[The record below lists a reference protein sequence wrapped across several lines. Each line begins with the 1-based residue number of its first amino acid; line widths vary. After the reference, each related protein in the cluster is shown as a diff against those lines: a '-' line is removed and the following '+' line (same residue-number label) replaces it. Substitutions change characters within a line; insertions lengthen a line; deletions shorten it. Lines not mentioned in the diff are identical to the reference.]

1 MDGGAGLAGSM
12 TSDDAAHDP
21 RGPEVVLVVDSGHVV
36 RSASPSASTAFSVP
50 ADKLDDTPLFDLVY
64 RGDRGRLND
73 ALLRI
78 QRDPSTPQN
87 LAVRVL
93 YDLPRA
99 PWAELTVQPLHT
111 GEADSIVVTIRP
123 FLSGATQEPAP
134 DPDGDRYHALVQ
146 NSSDIVLVTDP
157 DGIVRF
163 ANTAMLRTLGA
174 RPDELLSS
182 QILDI
187 LHPDDHDSVTAAMV
201 RVLEHPDKVARVE
214 MRARRADGSYR
225 WIEGSIRNLLDN
237 PEVRGILGNGRD
249 ITDRRLA
256 EAALRASEE
265 RFRSLAASSPSAIF
279 ECDLDGHLT
288 YANDRWFEITGRDV
302 GLDDTVWSVIHPDDA
317 GVLRDRWEAEASL
330 DGFGIRFRVHRP
342 DGSDRW
348 VDACTTP
355 LRAGNGVVEGHVGT
369 LHDVTD
375 LVAARRESLR
385 FQAIVENTPDV
396 VAIVGEDLA
405 VEFLNRSARE
415 VFGVG
420 ERTDLGSL
428 ELQHGFSEAA
438 WVQLLGG
445 TLDAVTDE
453 HVWSGELNLLRADG
467 SEIPMSQV
475 VLAGTDDEGESRWYA
490 SIARDISDLK
500 HYQHELVRQARHDP
514 LTGLPNRM
522 LLIERLATALEKAG
536 AEEDVVALLFI
547 DLDRFKVVNDSLGHQ
562 AGDELLV
569 ALADRLVATVRP
581 GDLVARF
588 GGDEFVIVCEGVE
601 GPETAIA
608 LADRILQQ
616 TAGLVDVGDSQ
627 VHVSVSIGVVVASGH
642 EKPGELLRDADA
654 AMYVAKSRG
663 RDRVE
668 VFDHDLRARVVTRLA
683 TEQALRRGIE
693 RDEFLLHF
701 QPVIDLRSGAIL
713 GAEALLRWNHPES
726 GQLGPAK
733 FLAVAEESG
742 LLQPLGSWVLQEA
755 CRQAVSWTVIE
766 GGRPVDVFVNISA
779 GQLSD
784 PGLVD
789 EVRLV
794 LESSGIAPE
803 RLLLEVTE
811 GTLMADAAATSKVL
825 GALRALGVRIAVDDF
840 GTGYSSLSYLTRLP
854 VDLLKVDQS
863 FVFGIGHRSGD
874 QEVTAAI
881 VALAHTLGMQ
891 AVAEGVETAEQ
902 LAELRALGCDMAQ
915 GFRFSAPLCAADFA
929 EMLARGDYIL

>member
-1 MDGGAGLAGSM
+1 
-12 TSDDAAHDP
+12 
-21 RGPEVVLVVDSGHVV
+21 
-36 RSASPSASTAFSVP
+36 
-50 ADKLDDTPLFDLVY
+50 
-64 RGDRGRLND
+64 
-73 ALLRI
+73 
-78 QRDPSTPQN
+78 
-87 LAVRVL
+87 
-93 YDLPRA
+93 
-99 PWAELTVQPLHT
+99 
-111 GEADSIVVTIRP
+111 
-123 FLSGATQEPAP
+123 
-134 DPDGDRYHALVQ
+134 
-146 NSSDIVLVTDP
+146 
-157 DGIVRF
+157 
-163 ANTAMLRTLGA
+163 
-174 RPDELLSS
+174 
-182 QILDI
+182 
-187 LHPDDHDSVTAAMV
+187 
-201 RVLEHPDKVARVE
+201 
-214 MRARRADGSYR
+214 
-225 WIEGSIRNLLDN
+225 
-237 PEVRGILGNGRD
+237 
-249 ITDRRLA
+249 
-256 EAALRASEE
+256 
-265 RFRSLAASSPSAIF
+265 
-279 ECDLDGHLT
+279 
-288 YANDRWFEITGRDV
+288 
-302 GLDDTVWSVIHPDDA
+302 
-317 GVLRDRWEAEASL
+317 
-330 DGFGIRFRVHRP
+330 
-342 DGSDRW
+342 
-348 VDACTTP
+348 
-355 LRAGNGVVEGHVGT
+355 
-369 LHDVTD
+369 
-375 LVAARRESLR
+375 
-385 FQAIVENTPDV
+385 
-396 VAIVGEDLA
+396 
-405 VEFLNRSARE
+405 
-415 VFGVG
+415 
-420 ERTDLGSL
+420 
-428 ELQHGFSEAA
+428 
-438 WVQLLGG
+438 
-445 TLDAVTDE
+445 
-453 HVWSGELNLLRADG
+453 
-467 SEIPMSQV
+467 
-475 VLAGTDDEGESRWYA
+475 
-490 SIARDISDLK
+490 
-500 HYQHELVRQARHDP
+500 
-514 LTGLPNRM
+514 M

-627 VHVSVSIGVVVASGH
+627 LHVSVSIGVVVASGH

-701 QPVIDLRSGAIL
+701 QPIIDLRSGAIL

-726 GQLGPAK
+726 GLLGPAK

-755 CRQAVSWTVIE
+755 CRQAVSWTVTE
-766 GGRPVDVFVNISA
+766 DGKPVDVFVNISA

-794 LESSGIAPE
+794 LETSGIAPE

-825 GALRALGVRIAVDDF
+825 EALRALGVRIAVDDF

-915 GFRFSAPLCAADFA
+915 GYRFSAPLCAADFA
-929 EMLARGDYIL
+929 EVISRGDYIL